1 MMAQRPVAPLM
12 HFNASNINTM
22 IQHDDEKISPY
33 IVPLYCDILCGRSRI
48 AAHNG
53 GNQKFRMAIALNLK
67 RYIQAPTRDA
77 KTQVIESIVN
87 MVLQEMGA
95 RFLKQS
101 DRNNNLYQELDRG
114 EARAKVAHA
123 LRDMALKKKRCEG
136 GRDATSKRNSAA
148 AATTLSNTRT
158 VQSVANRQDGIILLE
173 DEDYIKRLASIGC
186 LTADDEDEMK
196 RLLEPRPLPPN
207 TFFRSNGATK
217 PNYSTSHF

>member
-1 MMAQRPVAPLM
+1 MMARRPLM

-22 IQHDDEKISPY
+22 IHDEKVSPY

-48 AAHNG
+48 SAHNG

-67 RYIQAPTRDA
+67 RYMQAPTRDA

-101 DRNNNLYQELDRG
+101 DRNNVFYQELDRG

-123 LRDMALKKKRCEG
+123 LRDKALKNKRREG
-136 GRDATSKRNSAA
+136 GHDATSKRNSAA
-148 AATTLSNTRT
+148 AAATILSNTRT
-158 VQSVANRQDGIILLE
+158 VQSVANRQDGIILVE
-173 DEDYIKRLASIGC
+173 DEDYIKRFASIGC

-207 TFFRSNGATK
+207 TFFRSNGPALR
-217 PNYSTSHF
+217 